1 MFSNNTEQGKKYR
14 AILYIVILITIP
26 FYLIGIGVASYKIS
40 ENNQNQHIQTDSPQV
55 IVTINGT
62 LFVGSGTDL
71 LTLVPFQP
79 SETPTQTITSTF
91 SNQPTKT
98 LFVPPTYTPTTTL
111 IPTWTFIPLPTLT
124 NTATATFTL
133 TPTLLPTSTSIP
145 TKSATPIFTK
155 TITPVPPTITATPVV
170 TTTVISTNVS
180 TDIPTS
186 APSETAT
193 SILVN
198 TDTPVPESSIPVQSR
213 NNDKFSVISLFS
225 L

>member
-1 MFSNNTEQGKKYR
+1 MFSNNTEQSKKYR

-40 ENNQNQHIQTDSPQV
+40 ENNRNQHTQTDSPQV

-62 LFVGSGTDL
+62 FFVGSGTDL

-79 SETPTQTITSTF
+79 SETPTQTMTSTF

-98 LFVPPTYTPTTTL
+98 LFVPPTYTPTTTSTATL

-145 TKSATPIFTK
+145 TKSETPIFTK
-155 TITPVPPTITATPVV
+155 TFTPVPPTNTATPVV
-170 TTTVISTNVS
+170 ATTVISTSVS

-186 APSETAT
+186 TPSETAT
-193 SILVN
+193 SVVVN
-198 TDTPVPESSIPVQSR
+198 TDTPVPESSIPVQTETTTS
-213 NNDKFSVISLFS
+213 SP
-225 L
+225 